1 MFYDISDVCR
11 LFRLSPNS
19 VRYYESLGLIHPART
34 SGGRRKYS
42 VEEMCM
48 LLRIKSLQK
57 LGLDLQT
64 IKEQFIDETPF
75 LPEMLFDIM
84 EGKIAQMEQ
93 QIRCLQSS
101 VSMLRQYEQRLQEAD
116 VSLDQPH
123 TVDLPDIYFLPMD
136 PLFGRSAAEREA
148 LAQWLDAI
156 PMMRKTEY
164 YRAKNAGGVVSSCFG
179 YFIYQNM
186 AAGLSLPMLDK
197 AECMQFGSTLKFYC
211 KFPWRSQWGLTA
223 ADLSVLICK
232 VREIR
237 PWQNIRVLASYLYG
251 AREETVTWRYYE
263 IWVAEDTP

>member
-156 PMMRKTEY
+156 PMMRKIEY
-164 YRAKNAGGVVSSCFG
+164 YRAKNAGGGLFPPVLGILSIKTWLLAYPCRCWIRRNVCSLAARSNFTVSFPGVVSG
-179 YFIYQNM
+179 
-186 AAGLSLPMLDK
+186 G
-197 AECMQFGSTLKFYC
+197 
-211 KFPWRSQWGLTA
+211 
-223 ADLSVLICK
+223 
-232 VREIR
+232 
-237 PWQNIRVLASYLYG
+237 
-251 AREETVTWRYYE
+251 
-263 IWVAEDTP
+263 